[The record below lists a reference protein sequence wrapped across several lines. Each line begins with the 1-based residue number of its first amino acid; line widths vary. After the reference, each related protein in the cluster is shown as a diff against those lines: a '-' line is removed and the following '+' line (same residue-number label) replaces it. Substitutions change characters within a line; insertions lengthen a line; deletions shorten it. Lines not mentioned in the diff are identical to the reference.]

1 MKLETKDKI
10 KAGIGTLLFHSLLIL
25 ALFFMALKTPLPL
38 PDEEGVEVNL
48 GYSDVGQATQSN
60 QPENN
65 KTALASAPENTVR
78 PNMEEVKDLADE
90 EIVKQES
97 EDAPAI
103 VDKPEPKKEP
113 EKKQEKPTE
122 KPEINPNKET
132 DKTKES
138 PKEQVKT
145 AEPEPK
151 PVVDPRLLY
160 TGKKTNNSVGDDQS
174 IGNKGLE
181 TGVPNAANFS
191 GVGGLGTDG
200 ISYNLG
206 NRKASSLPKPSYDS
220 NDQGRVNVR
229 IRVNKEG
236 QVIGAE
242 VLQKG
247 TTVTDIKLQNFAV
260 QAALK
265 AVFSPDSN
273 AAEIQVGTITYNFI
287 KIN

>member
-260 QAALK
+260 QAA
-265 AVFSPDSN
+265 
-273 AAEIQVGTITYNFI
+273 
-287 KIN
+287 

>member
-10 KAGIGTLLFHSLLIL
+10 KAGIGTVLFHILLIF

-48 GYSDVGQATQSN
+48 GFTDVGQATQSTLPQN
-60 QPENN
+60 NTPDISPAQENPVQPQ
-65 KTALASAPENTVR
+65 
-78 PNMEEVKDLADE
+78 EETVKDLQEE
-90 EIVKQES
+90 EIVKQET
-97 EDAPAI
+97 EDIPAI
-103 VDKPEPKKEP
+103 VDKPEPKKKEEKPIEKQPETVKPEP
-113 EKKQEKPTE
+113 EKK
-122 KPEINPNKET
+122 
-132 DKTKES
+132 D
-138 PKEQVKT
+138 EQVKV

-160 TGKKTNNSVGDDQS
+160 TGKKTNNSEGNDQE
-174 IGNKGLE
+174 IGNKGIE
-181 TGVPNAANFS
+181 TGVPNAANYS
-191 GVGGLGTDG
+191 GPGGLGTDG

-236 QVIGAE
+236 KVIGAE

-247 TTVTDIKLQNFAV
+247 TTVTDIKLHNFAV

-265 AVFSPDSN
+265 AVFTPDSN

>member
-10 KAGIGTLLFHSLLIL
+10 KAGIGTVLFHILLIF

-48 GYSDVGQATQSN
+48 GFTDVGQATQSTLPQN
-60 QPENN
+60 NTPDISPAQENPVQPQE
-65 KTALASAPENTVR
+65 ETVK
-78 PNMEEVKDLADE
+78 ELQEE
-90 EIVKQES
+90 EIVKQEA
-97 EDAPAI
+97 EDVPTI
-103 VDKPEPKKEP
+103 VDKPEPQ
-113 EKKQEKPTE
+113 KKQEKPIEKQPETV
-122 KPEINPNKET
+122 KPEPEKK
-132 DKTKES
+132 D
-138 PKEQVKT
+138 EQVKV

-160 TGKKTNNSVGDDQS
+160 TGKKTNNSEGNDQE
-174 IGNKGLE
+174 IGNKGIE
-181 TGVPNAANFS
+181 TGVPNAANYS
-191 GVGGLGTDG
+191 GPGGLGTDG

-236 QVIGAE
+236 KVIGAE

-247 TTVTDIKLQNFAV
+247 TTVTDIKLHNFAV

>member
-1 MKLETKDKI
+1 MKQETKDKI
-10 KAGIGTLLFHSLLIL
+10 KAWIGTLLFHALLL
-25 ALFFMALKTPLPL
+25 FALFFMALKTPLPL

-48 GYSDVGQATQSN
+48 GFTDVGQATQNN

-65 KTALASAPENTVR
+65 NTDFSPVQEKQDQ
-78 PNMEEVKDLADE
+78 PVKEVVQDLQEE
-90 EIVKQES
+90 EIVKQET

-103 VDKPEPKKEP
+103 VNKPEP
-113 EKKQEKPTE
+113 EKKVEKPIE
-122 KPEINPNKET
+122 KQPEIVKPEPEKK
-132 DKTKES
+132 D
-138 PKEQVKT
+138 EQVKV

-160 TGKKTNNSVGDDQS
+160 TGKKANNSEGNDQE
-174 IGNKGLE
+174 IGNKGIE
-181 TGVPNAANFS
+181 TGVANAANYS
-191 GVGGLGTDG
+191 GPGGLGTDG

-206 NRKASSLPKPSYDS
+206 NRKASSLPKPTYNST
-220 NDQGRVNVR
+220 DQGRVNVR
-229 IRVNKEG
+229 IRVDKEG
-236 QVIGAE
+236 NVISAE

-247 TTVTDIKLQNFAV
+247 TTVTDIKLHNFAV

-265 AVFSPDSN
+265 AVFTPDSN